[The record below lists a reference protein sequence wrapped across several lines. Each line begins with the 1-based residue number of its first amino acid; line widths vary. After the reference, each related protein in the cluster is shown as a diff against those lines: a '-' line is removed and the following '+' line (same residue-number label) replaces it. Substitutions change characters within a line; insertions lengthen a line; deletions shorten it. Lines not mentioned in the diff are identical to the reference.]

1 MRPGREAGKINSHSS
16 FFQSIRFSAKSASA
30 YFKPKRIPVAF
41 MEYSAQLLLMCLINL
56 TKAGDLKMKLLKII
70 AVPAMFSLLTGCAS
84 IVNGTH
90 QEVQVVTP
98 PVIGASCLLS
108 NSKGQWTLPST
119 PGLVKV
125 HRAYGDLAVSCHKGG
140 YAPANQTVKSKT
152 KAMAFGNLVFGGAI
166 GGGVDAGD
174 GAAYDYPETIT
185 LPMHPAVAL
194 KKSAAKR

>member
-1 MRPGREAGKINSHSS
+1 
-16 FFQSIRFSAKSASA
+16 
-30 YFKPKRIPVAF
+30 
-41 MEYSAQLLLMCLINL
+41 
-56 TKAGDLKMKLLKII
+56 MKLVKRI

-84 IVNGTH
+84 IVNGT
-90 QEVQVVTP
+90 QQNVQVVTP
-98 PVIGASCLLS
+98 PVTGASCLLS

-119 PGLVKV
+119 PGVVTV

-185 LPMHPAVAL
+185 VPMHSAAVAN
-194 KKSAAKR
+194 KAKVK